1 MKQLLLLGLSLIFFA
16 SCQEQQTR
24 YTQQSPEI
32 DTVKQHIANYNAMD
46 YSDMSHMAD
55 TSKSYLNSKKNF
67 LSKSDLM
74 DYHKANDS
82 NYASRGFLKEDQ
94 TFEMVVTDDGETW
107 VNCWLNWRGTMKES
121 GKVIDIPVHLTYQ
134 FVDGKIVR
142 EVGMWD
148 PTEVVLDLQAVA
160 MARQEMETDE
170 DISDSETDEM

>member
-1 MKQLLLLGLSLIFFA
+1 MKQLFLLGLSLILFA

-74 DYHKANDS
+74 QYHKANDS

-94 TFEMVVTDDGETW
+94 EFEMVVTDDGETW
-107 VNCWLNWRGTMKES
+107 VNCWLDWRGTMKES
-121 GKVIDIPVHLTYQ
+121 GKVIDIPVHLTYR

-148 PTEVVLDLQAVA
+148 PTEVVLDLQATA
-160 MARQEMETDE
+160 MAKQEMEAAE
-170 DISDSETDEM
+170 DMSDSDADEM